1 MKLGP
6 FIIDGRRVMEQRRRL
21 ELLGRS
27 RVMLLRLFFV
37 LTLIAVPT
45 YAQRIAI
52 LTPENKG
59 GDIDYA
65 ARLADSLSGSIK
77 ILDHS
82 MSESAFRSVA
92 IGSVFNMTV
101 AEARAAATV
110 MGCDR
115 FLLVRTGAH
124 RRTSLSRSDYYE
136 SFAFLY
142 LVDGRTGSLVSW
154 IRKSSDADT
163 QVKADAA
170 LADSVDVAAKE
181 LSSLFNNL
189 NAAKFK
195 TTAATSVEEVPS
207 EGSPAAIN
215 LKPPIPYKRIK
226 PEYTSTAFL
235 YDVRATIDIEADISA
250 DGSVLAT
257 RITRWA
263 GFGLEE
269 SVDAAVRVMNWRPA
283 LRNGRPL
290 PMRVLLRYN
299 STKVDRDR

>member
-1 MKLGP
+1 
-6 FIIDGRRVMEQRRRL
+6 
-21 ELLGRS
+21 
-27 RVMLLRLFFV
+27 MLHRIFLV

-52 LTPENKG
+52 LTPEDKDR
-59 GDIDYA
+59 DIDYA
-65 ARLADSLSGSIK
+65 ARLAERLSGSMNV
-77 ILDHS
+77 LDRS
-82 MSESAFRSVA
+82 LSESAFRSVT
-92 IGSVFNMTV
+92 ISSVFNMTV

-115 FLLVRTGAH
+115 FVLVRTGSH

-154 IRKSSDADT
+154 IRKSFDADT
-163 QVKADAA
+163 QVKADDA
-170 LADSVDVAAKE
+170 LADSVDVAAIE
-181 LSSLFNNL
+181 LTAGLKSL
-189 NAAKFK
+189 NALKFM
-195 TTAATSVEEVPS
+195 TAGPPVEEVPP
-207 EGSPAAIN
+207 EGSAAAIN

-235 YDVRATIDIEADISA
+235 YDVRATIDIEADIA
-250 DGSVLAT
+250 VDGSVLAT
-257 RITRWA
+257 RIVRWA

-269 SVDAAVRVMNWRPA
+269 SVDAAVRAMNWRPA
-283 LRNGRPL
+283 MRNGRAL

-299 STKVDRDR
+299 FTKVDKDQ

>member
-1 MKLGP
+1 M
-6 FIIDGRRVMEQRRRL
+6 I
-21 ELLGRS
+21 
-27 RVMLLRLFFV
+27 
-37 LTLIAVPT
+37 
-45 YAQRIAI
+45 
-52 LTPENKG
+52 
-59 GDIDYA
+59 
-65 ARLADSLSGSIK
+65 
-77 ILDHS
+77 
-82 MSESAFRSVA
+82 
-92 IGSVFNMTV
+92 
-101 AEARAAATV
+101 
-110 MGCDR
+110 GCDR

-124 RRTSLSRSDYYE
+124 RRTSLSRSE
-136 SFAFLY
+136 TTNRSHFSISSTG
-142 LVDGRTGSLVSW
+142 GRGSLVSW
-154 IRKSSDADT
+154 IRKSFDADT

-170 LADSVDVAAKE
+170 LADLVDVAAKE
-181 LSSLFNNL
+181 SSGLFNNL
-189 NAAKFK
+189 NPAKFK

-299 STKVDRDR
+299 FTKVDRDR

>member
-1 MKLGP
+1 
-6 FIIDGRRVMEQRRRL
+6 
-21 ELLGRS
+21 
-27 RVMLLRLFFV
+27 MLHRIFFV
-37 LTLIAVPT
+37 LTLITFPT

-52 LTPENKG
+52 LTPENKD

-65 ARLADSLSGSIK
+65 ARLTERLSGPIK
-77 ILDHS
+77 ILDRS
-82 MSESAFRSVA
+82 LSESAFRSVTIA
-92 IGSVFNMTV
+92 SVFNMTV

-115 FLLVRTGAH
+115 FLLVRTGSH

-142 LVDGRTGSLVSW
+142 LVEGRTGSLISW
-154 IRKSSDADT
+154 SRKSFDADT

-170 LADSVDVAAKE
+170 LADSVDVVAEE
-181 LSSLFNNL
+181 LSTGLSNL
-189 NAAKFK
+189 NTAKLMSAGS
-195 TTAATSVEEVPS
+195 TIEEVPP
-207 EGSPAAIN
+207 EGTLAGVN

-235 YDVRATIDIEADISA
+235 YDVRATIDVEADIAA
-250 DGSVLAT
+250 DGAVLAT
-257 RITRWA
+257 RIVRWA

-269 SVDAAVRVMNWRPA
+269 SVDAAVRAMNWRPA
-283 LRNGRPL
+283 MRNGKAL

-299 STKVDRDR
+299 FTKVDKDQ